1 MTNDEATEAVIRKFK
16 SVKKNPD
23 VYLEGL
29 MYSKPITYWDY
40 IQVDTLLSLQ
50 KTRTNLPDE
59 EIFVMYHQVTE
70 LYFKMILSELKQIA
84 NHPYLRKS
92 FLIPRIARINR
103 YVGALTM
110 TFDIMSEGMEVEQ
123 YLKFRNA
130 LTPASGFQSAQY
142 RMIEICCT
150 DLDQLV
156 DPRQRKTI
164 KESDT
169 VEKKF
174 QHLYWLAGGEHPK
187 TGEKTLTLSLFEEKY
202 GKVLLQHTNEFADK
216 NLRKKYTALPKSER
230 TDEELIFALRELDR
244 KINIEWPLVHY
255 NTAKKYL
262 ITKGE
267 TNKATGGS
275 DWTKYLHP
283 MYQKRIFFPELW
295 SKEEIDNWAKQ

>member
-16 SVKKNPD
+16 SVKQNPD

-50 KTRTNLPDE
+50 KTRTELPDE
-59 EIFVMYHQVTE
+59 EIFIMYHQVTE
-70 LYFKMILSELKQIA
+70 LYFKMILSELKQIS
-84 NHPYLRKS
+84 NHSYLRKS
-92 FLIPRIARINR
+92 FLIPRIQRINR

-110 TFDIMSEGMEVEQ
+110 TFDIMSDGMEVEQ

-142 RMIEICCT
+142 RMIELCCT
-150 DLDQLV
+150 DLDQLI
-156 DPRQRKTI
+156 DARDRKIVSKT
-164 KESDT
+164 DT
-169 VEKKF
+169 LEKKF
-174 QHLYWLAGGEHPK
+174 AHIYWLAGGKHPK
-187 TGEKTLTLSLFEEKY
+187 TGDKTVTLSLFEEKY
-202 GKVLLQHTNEFADK
+202 NKLLLDHANQYAET
-216 NLRKKYTALPKSER
+216 NLRKKYTSLPKSER
-230 TDEELIFALRELDR
+230 LDEELIDALRELDR

-262 ITKGE
+262 VAKGE
-267 TNKATGGS
+267 TQKATGGS
-275 DWTKYLHP
+275 DWERYLHP

-295 SKEEIDNWAKQ
+295 SKEEIENWAKK